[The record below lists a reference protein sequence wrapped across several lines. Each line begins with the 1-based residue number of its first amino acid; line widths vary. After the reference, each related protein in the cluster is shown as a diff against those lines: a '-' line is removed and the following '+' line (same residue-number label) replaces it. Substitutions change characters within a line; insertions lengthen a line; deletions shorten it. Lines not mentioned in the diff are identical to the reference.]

1 MRYFGKILLMVF
13 IFSLLITVIASAK
26 TVRLVYVEWAD
37 AIAGTNVVKAV
48 LQEKMGYDVQLNSVS
63 AAVMWQSVAT
73 GNADAMVGAW
83 LPTTHGNY
91 LENVKNKVKDLGPNL
106 IGTKIGLVVPQ
117 YVSIES
123 IGELQSHAEKFNN
136 KIIGID
142 PGAGIMSK
150 TEKAIEEYELDD
162 FKLVTG
168 SGAAMTAA
176 LKDSIQKKKWVV
188 VTGWTPHWKFARW
201 DLKYLKDP
209 KNIYGGEEEIH
220 TIVSKDLK
228 SDMPKVYEFLDNFY
242 WEPAEMQKVMNW
254 NIENRKPYENAK
266 KWVNQ
271 NPEKVQKWLP

>member
-1 MRYFGKILLMVF
+1 MKFCGKILLMTL
-13 IFSLLITVIASAK
+13 IFSLLFTAASSAK

-48 LQEKMGYDVQLNSVS
+48 LQEEMGYDVQLTSVS

-83 LPTTHGNY
+83 LPTTHGHY
-91 LENVKNKVKDLGPNL
+91 FEKVKNDVVDLGPNL
-106 IGTKIGLVVPQ
+106 IGTKIGLVVPA

-123 IGELQSHAEKFNN
+123 IGDLPKYAEKFDN

-150 TEKAIEEYELDD
+150 TEKAIKEYNLEE
-162 FKLVTG
+162 FTLVSG

-176 LKDSIQKKKWVV
+176 LKDAIKNKDWIV

-220 TIVSKDLK
+220 TIVREGLK
-228 SDMPKVYEFLDNFY
+228 SNMPEVYKFLDNFH
-242 WEPAEMQKVMNW
+242 WKPEDMQKVMNW
-254 NIENRKPYENAK
+254 NIKNKKPYENAV

-271 NPEKVQKWLP
+271 NPKKVQKWLP